1 MLNNSNNKVANPHD
15 KFFRSMMT
23 EPKVIREFFEQNLPA
38 NIRSTI
44 NFDSIAP
51 QQDSFIDDHLRLQIA
66 DLLYS
71 AEFGEQQGYLY
82 LLVEHQSTPYKLM
95 AFRVLKYMVA
105 IMEKH
110 VAQTKTSKLPIVY
123 PIVIYNG
130 WKNYKHSTDIFD
142 LFGDKK
148 ELAQDILWKPYQL
161 IDLSTISDDKLKE
174 SLWYGIAA
182 YVMKHIFEKD
192 FLPALKDI
200 INNLKDIETQGEM
213 SYIYTTLSYIV
224 EASEI
229 EKEDF
234 INTVKT
240 GLSAINEEKIMTLA
254 EQFRQ
259 EGVQAG
265 KQLGIQE
272 GIQKG
277 YHKGQLEKIN
287 ALKNISMKLLNQG
300 MDPSQIS
307 TVTGLSIEEICSLKN
322 KTTH

>member
-1 MLNNSNNKVANPHD
+1 
-15 KFFRSMMT
+15 
-23 EPKVIREFFEQNLPA
+23 
-38 NIRSTI
+38 
-44 NFDSIAP
+44 
-51 QQDSFIDDHLRLQIA
+51 
-66 DLLYS
+66 
-71 AEFGEQQGYLY
+71 
-82 LLVEHQSTPYKLM
+82 M

-213 SYIYTTLSYIV
+213 SYLYTTLSYIV

-229 EKEDF
+229 KKEDF
-234 INTVKT
+234 ISTVKT
-240 GLSAINEEKIMTLA
+240 GLSAITEETIMTLA

-322 KTTH
+322 KPAH